1 MSYCIRCGKQT
12 ENEDFICD
20 ECRARQSPAAN
31 AGAPDAQGG
40 AENAGAQQGSPQGG
54 AGVPPAG
61 GQGWQPRANT
71 EQPYRNT
78 PYGNAPYTPWAAPYV
93 PPAPPEPVDRSKLPL
108 NKCGLIGMI
117 FSLAAVFL
125 FILMFIIVVAAIAQ
139 NPEWVDNPFYEPTAG
154 EMAGLMLGVLIPLF
168 LGFASSVTGIVLSS
182 VGLARYK
189 RFRSVGFAIA
199 GLAVGVITLL
209 IFLSFFGV

>member
-20 ECRARQSPAAN
+20 ECRARQSAAAN

-78 PYGNAPYTPWAAPYV
+78 PYGNLPRGIRAILLL
-93 PPAPPEPVDRSKLPL
+93 PA
-108 NKCGLIGMI
+108 
-117 FSLAAVFL
+117 
-125 FILMFIIVVAAIAQ
+125 
-139 NPEWVDNPFYEPTAG
+139 
-154 EMAGLMLGVLIPLF
+154 
-168 LGFASSVTGIVLSS
+168 
-182 VGLARYK
+182 
-189 RFRSVGFAIA
+189 
-199 GLAVGVITLL
+199 
-209 IFLSFFGV
+209 